1 MLSRVSTLL
10 LRLMIYRSVVY
21 RNGIG
26 VMNIQLGEE
35 YKNAEKGEMER
46 GFSGVGAGA
55 REKLESEPG
64 AELGRWSRSRGPN
77 SEDGV
82 GAGGRTRKMESE
94 PGAELGRWSR
104 SQGPN
109 SEDGV
114 GAGGREKR
122 DAVRNMSMK
131 RRRDTRRH
139 DTRWFLWYTCKD
151 WESKSE
157 MDRRRRDCDWV
168 VINSESLWD
177 EPGPAVVPQPLTIT
191 ATDSTTGLRPII
203 HRVPQA
209 PPDVAS
215 SRLWWHGLCALECVC
230 VMTVK
235 PVQVCGILFT

>member
-1 MLSRVSTLL
+1 MV
-10 LRLMIYRSVVY
+10 YRSVVY

-55 REKLESEPG
+55 REK
-64 AELGRWSRSRGPN
+64 SRSRGRGPNSEDGVAGSWGPN

-114 GAGGREKR
+114 GAGGR
-122 DAVRNMSMK
+122 
-131 RRRDTRRH
+131 TR
-139 DTRWFLWYTCKD
+139 KM
-151 WESKSE
+151 ES
-157 MDRRRRDCDWV
+157 
-168 VINSESLWD
+168 
-177 EPGPAVVPQPLTIT
+177 EPGAEL
-191 ATDSTTGLRPII
+191 GRW
-203 HRVPQA
+203 
-209 PPDVAS
+209 
-215 SRLWWHGLCALECVC
+215 SRSRGPREEGCSKEHEHEEEEGYKR
-230 VMTVK
+230 T
-235 PVQVCGILFT
+235 